1 MFSGRIITILVI
13 LAIGYFLGVK
23 FPQIAGRLGIA

>member
-1 MFSGRIITILVI
+1 MNGYLKIVLI

-23 FPQIAGRLGIA
+23 FPQIAGKLGV